1 MEEFES
7 LRRVS
12 LGYRISR
19 LHWAKSVLVERWLGH
34 TGVSQGQVPYIAELF
49 DEDEL
54 SQDEL
59 AGRIRVNRSATARAL
74 KALED
79 SGFIQ
84 RRENPDNR
92 RQKLVS
98 LTAKTWAMKAEF
110 LDVLARMNLTLF
122 AGFTNEE
129 RGMVLELLDRVML
142 NMENELVQG
151 DKA

>member
-1 MEEFES
+1 VGDFRS

-12 LGYRISR
+12 LGYRLSR
-19 LHWAKSVLVERWLGH
+19 LHWAKSGLVERWLGH

-49 DEDEL
+49 EEDEL

-59 AGRIRVNRSATARAL
+59 AARIKVNRAATARAL

-79 SGFIQ
+79 GGFIK

-98 LTAKTWAMKAEF
+98 LTSKAWAMKAEF
-110 LDVLARMNLTLF
+110 LDVIARMNMTLF
-122 AGFTNEE
+122 AGFTEEE
-129 RGMVLELLDRVML
+129 RSTLLNAIDRVMRNL
-142 NMENELVQG
+142 ERELASG
-151 DKA
+151 ETD

>member
-1 MEEFES
+1 MEEFRS

-19 LHWAKSVLVERWLGH
+19 LHWLKSSLVDRWLGH

-59 AGRIRVNRSATARAL
+59 AGRIKVNRAATARAL
-74 KALED
+74 KALEE
-79 SGFIQ
+79 SGHVK

-98 LTAKTWAMKAEF
+98 LTAKSWAMKPEF
-110 LDVLARMNLTLF
+110 LDVIARMNLALF
-122 AGFTNEE
+122 AGFKDEE
-129 RGMVLELLDRVML
+129 RTTMLNLLDRVMV
-142 NMENELVQG
+142 NIEQELATG
-151 DKA
+151 EKD

>member
-1 MEEFES
+1 MEEFKS

-19 LHWAKSVLVERWLGH
+19 LHWAKSSLVDRWLGH

-59 AGRIRVNRSATARAL
+59 ATRIRVNSSATARAL
-74 KALED
+74 RALED
-79 SGFIQ
+79 AGFIQ

-98 LTAKTWAMKAEF
+98 LTAKAWAMKPEF
-110 LDVLARMNLTLF
+110 LDVIARMNLALF
-122 AGFTNEE
+122 AGFRDEE
-129 RGMVLELLDRVML
+129 RTTMLDLLDRVMA
-142 NMENELVQG
+142 NIDRELVEG
-151 DKA
+151 EKA